1 MEFVVDFLIQSGL
14 LLAYSLAFIFIGGF
28 IISLIEDKSN
38 YYLQKAMGYTG
49 IIITGLGTVVHE
61 LSHLIFA
68 IIGGMK
74 IGEVKLFR
82 PIKGRV
88 DGVLGYVSFSP
99 RGRNLYN
106 KIFLIPVGIAP
117 IIGGTVV
124 ILISLKI
131 CLPSVFQSFVGSVGE
146 LSNTIN
152 IVSFDFLTNQLSLI
166 SKFFSELFSASN
178 ILTIN
183 FWIFMFIVLSI
194 ASHMSLS
201 SADIKGCIKGIPGL
215 FILIVVVNCI
225 LALFGNGIDTTANY
239 ITIGNVY
246 IVVFLS
252 ISILFSILNL
262 IISFGISKIFGII
275 KG

>member
-1 MEFVVDFLIQSGL
+1 MEIIFNFLVESGL
-14 LLAYSLAFIFIGGF
+14 LLVYSLAFIFIGGF

-38 YYLQKAMGYTG
+38 YYLQNAMGYTG

-99 RGRNLYN
+99 RGKNLYN

-131 CLPSVFQSFVGSVGE
+131 CLP
-146 LSNTIN
+146 L
-152 IVSFDFLTNQLSLI
+152 
-166 SKFFSELFSASN
+166 
-178 ILTIN
+178 
-183 FWIFMFIVLSI
+183 
-194 ASHMSLS
+194 
-201 SADIKGCIKGIPGL
+201 
-215 FILIVVVNCI
+215 
-225 LALFGNGIDTTANY
+225 
-239 ITIGNVY
+239 
-246 IVVFLS
+246 
-252 ISILFSILNL
+252 
-262 IISFGISKIFGII
+262 
-275 KG
+275 